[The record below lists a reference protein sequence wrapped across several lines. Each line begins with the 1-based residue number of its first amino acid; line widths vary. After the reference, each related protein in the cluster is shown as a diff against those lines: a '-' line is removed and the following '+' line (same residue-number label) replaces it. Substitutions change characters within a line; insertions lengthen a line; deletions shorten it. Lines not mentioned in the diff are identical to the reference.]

1 MNVIFVCRR
10 FCPGEAW
17 TNRILAYAKG
27 LAELG
32 CEVELYYLITDN
44 NRTPYT
50 ISISGVSVIDMWKY
64 DNILERRWRIFSYL
78 RNLYRFRRSLKNGDK
93 VFVYGNETNLIKA
106 SLRHGVDVYVEIT
119 EHPYKD
125 NKKGERGEAKIDK
138 KSKKLNRINGL
149 AVISHKLRDYFK
161 SVGIDEN
168 KMVISNMFVDSQRF
182 NINKDYTVEPYIA
195 YCGIISV
202 DKDGVD
208 TLIKAFAIFHKDHP
222 DYKLYIIGRF
232 GTEEVRRTLEQLI
245 DEQGVGTS
253 VVFTGQVTPEEMPKL
268 LVNASV
274 LALARPNNLQAQSG
288 FPTKLGEY
296 LSTGNPAVV
305 TAVGEIPLFIKDG
318 YNAFLSEPDNPEA
331 FAKKLCYVADNYEEA
346 KEVGKRGKEL
356 AETDFSYKSQS
367 KVLFEL
373 MSRKS

>member
-1 MNVIFVCRR
+1 MNIKFLCRR
-10 FCPGEAW
+10 HIPGEAW

-27 LAELG
+27 LSELG
-32 CEVELYYLITDN
+32 CEVDLYYLITDN
-44 NRTPYT
+44 KRTLYT
-50 ISISGVSVIDMWKY
+50 ISIPGVRIINLWEN
-64 DNILERRWRIFSYL
+64 DNIIERKLRIFSYI
-78 RNLYRFRRSLKNGDK
+78 RNLYRFHCILKKGDK

-106 SLRHGVDVYVEIT
+106 SLKHGVDVYVEIT

-125 NKKGERGEAKIDK
+125 NTKGERGEVRIDK
-138 KSKKLNRINGL
+138 ESKKLNRLNGL

-161 SVGIDEN
+161 SVGVDEN
-168 KMVISNMFVDSQRF
+168 KLVISNMFVDSQRF
-182 NINKDYTVEPYIA
+182 KIEKDKNVEPYIA

-208 TLIKAFAIFHKDHP
+208 TLIKAFALFHKDQS

-232 GTEEVRRTLEQLI
+232 GSEEVRKTLEQLI
-245 DEQGVGTS
+245 FDQGVGDS
-253 VVFTGQVTPEEMPKL
+253 VVFTGQVSPEDMPKL
-268 LVNASV
+268 LVNARI

-318 YNAFLSEPDNPEA
+318 YNAYLSEPDNPEE
-331 FAKKLCYVADNYEEA
+331 FARKLSYVADNYEKA
-346 KEVGKRGKEL
+346 KEVGQRGKEL
-356 AETDFSYKSQS
+356 VKTVFSYKSQS
-367 KVLFEL
+367 KVLYEL
-373 MSRKS
+373 MNK